1 MNKINIKIKVLA
13 VAISLGAFIS
23 CEQQENDF
31 ETDSKIIKEV
41 ELLGKRGEETNCTP
55 GKSNFNTRNVDIS
68 NPANTGTVDDRTC
81 HQDYYELTKF
91 GKIYGNYR
99 IAENSNHWDTNTL
112 QPRIERSYPRANSKI
127 GSKFTFKGKF
137 IIERVGTTGN
147 FNTEGTYIAQTKG
160 KYNAEGSSPG
170 SGDKDPAICLYLA
183 KKGAKVN
190 GVQTF
195 DIYAERI
202 KKVRSTNGSGREV
215 VKLTTVNKGEENDFE
230 VRMGFRIV
238 NGEKQHYCNVFIN
251 GTPYYWN
258 VPQPNRGTQSGFRY
272 GAYRCKGG
280 SAHIRWADT
289 KYTRINK

>member
-1 MNKINIKIKVLA
+1 MNNFNIKIGVLA
-13 VAISLGAFIS
+13 MAIALGTITS
-23 CEQQENDF
+23 CEQEENDF
-31 ETDSKIIKEV
+31 VTDSKTTKEV
-41 ELLGKRGEETNCTP
+41 ELSEKRGEETNCTT
-55 GKSNFNTRNVDIS
+55 GKSNFTTREVDIV

-91 GKIYGNYR
+91 SKTYGNYR

-127 GSKFTFKGKF
+127 GSNFTFTGKF
-137 IIERVGTTGN
+137 IIERVGTTDN
-147 FNTEGTYIAQTKG
+147 INTAGTYIAQTKG
-160 KYNAEGSSPG
+160 KYNALGSSPG

-183 KKGAKVN
+183 KKGPKVN
-190 GVQTF
+190 NVQTF

-202 KKVRSTNGSGREV
+202 KTVRSTDGSGREV
-215 VKLTTVNKGEENDFE
+215 VKLATVNKGEENDFE
-230 VRMGFRIV
+230 VRMGFRTV
-238 NGEKQHYCNVFIN
+238 NGKKQHYCNVFIN

-258 VPQPNRGTQSGFRY
+258 VPQPDRGTQSGFRY

-289 KYTRINK
+289 QYTRINK